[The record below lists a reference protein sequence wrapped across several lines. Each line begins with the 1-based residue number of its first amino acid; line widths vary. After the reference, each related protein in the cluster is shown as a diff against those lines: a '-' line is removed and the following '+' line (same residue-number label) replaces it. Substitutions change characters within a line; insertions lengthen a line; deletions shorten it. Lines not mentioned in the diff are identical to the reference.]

1 MISLFLPSVALHIET
16 INFICLAIQLTGF
29 YMKCKIKLTSSY
41 EIILEMGSTLSNQ
54 TSASLNLSKA
64 FNETGQGVTLK
75 HSITS

>member
-1 MISLFLPSVALHIET
+1 
-16 INFICLAIQLTGF
+16 
-29 YMKCKIKLTSSY
+29 MKCKIKLTSSY